1 MRSRLSIP
9 LYRVR
14 VCCVFSVWRDLM
26 DDVDDTGSEA
36 ERQRS
41 PLLAQP
47 GPGSHQTAAC
57 ALLVRHGAGCSFA
70 GAGSSSLP
78 LSCRLAS
85 CHEPLGSELRL
96 ASLEWRSD
104 SERWRLATLSQ

>member
-1 MRSRLSIP
+1 MRVPVIL
-9 LYRVR
+9 RVY
-14 VCCVFSVWRDLM
+14 
-26 DDVDDTGSEA
+26 T
-36 ERQRS
+36 S
-41 PLLAQP
+41 PLDR
-47 GPGSHQTAAC
+47 
-57 ALLVRHGAGCSFA
+57 VGAGISLLGRGC
-70 GAGSSSLP
+70 GALGAESANKTSKRAVSTFCPLLTPARNRTSP